1 MKRKLTL
8 LLAVVFVLS
17 LTILPACSSSSG
29 GNIKVGANFEL
40 TGGVAS
46 FGQSSVNAIKL
57 AFEEV
62 NQKGGVLGKQLELVT
77 ADNKSD
83 ASESTL
89 AITKLITQDKVVAVL
104 GPVTSTN
111 TLAAV
116 PVAQD
121 NKVPVIS
128 PTATNPKVTVDE
140 KTGKV
145 NDYIFRACFIDPFQG
160 TVMANFASNDLKA
173 KTAAIYIDNAS
184 DYAKGLA
191 QFFEESFVKNG
202 GTIVAKEAYV
212 AKDTDFKATL
222 TRIKSANPDVIFV
235 PGYYEEVGKIVKQGR
250 ELGINVPF
258 LGGDGWD
265 APQIVDIAGASN
277 LNNTFFSNHYSPDDT
292 SAEVQN
298 FVKAYKAKYNATP
311 DALAALGYDAALI
324 LIDAM
329 KRANSTDPQKIRDAI
344 EQTKGL
350 QVVSGQI
357 NFDQNH
363 NPIKSAVIIEFKD
376 GKQTFRTKVN
386 P

>member
-77 ADNKSD
+77 TDNKSD

-121 NKVPVIS
+121 NKIPVIS

-160 TVMANFASNDLKA
+160 TVMANFASNELKA

-202 GTIVAKEAYV
+202 GSIVAKEAYV

-277 LNNTFFSNHYSPDDT
+277 LNNTFFSNHYSPEDT